1 MRKNP
6 WISILAAIVLMVFGA
21 AALGETAG
29 EPDKNIIPISASE
42 LIEMLYYPE
51 DAALIGET
59 IAVEGYFGGIY
70 NEGTEDAYCF
80 LVIAEPGS
88 CCAESIRFIP
98 HASCT
103 VFPEENTSVVLTGTL
118 IKTETGGYA
127 GLRIIDAALT
137 WE

>member
-1 MRKNP
+1 MKKNP
-6 WISILAAIVLMVFGA
+6 WISILAVIVLTVFCA
-21 AALGETAG
+21 AALGETAE
-29 EPDKNIIPISASE
+29 EPDINAIPVSASE
-42 LIEMLYYPE
+42 LIEMMYYPE

-59 IAVEGYFGGIY
+59 IEIEGYFGGIY

-98 HASCT
+98 DAACT
-103 VFPEENTSVVLTGTL
+103 EFPEPNTIVTLTGTL
-118 IKTETGGYA
+118 EKTETDEYSA
-127 GLRIIDAALT
+127 LRIVNATLT